1 MYECKNPLI
10 FFLKYPA
17 PPGTRNT
24 IKLEFLNKI
33 CRANK
38 YESKYLSAIDRTA
51 MCQTIDTMFGHK
63 LVALMDRYEQSR
75 NIAGRDVYDMHY
87 FFLQGYSYNDKI
99 ITERKKIAV
108 LAYFQELR
116 RFINNHVTRKILE
129 EDLNVLLEY
138 EKFKRISKYLKKET
152 LNFIDSEIE
161 RLRNKKI

>member
-1 MYECKNPLI
+1 
-10 FFLKYPA
+10 
-17 PPGTRNT
+17 
-24 IKLEFLNKI
+24 
-33 CRANK
+33 
-38 YESKYLSAIDRTA
+38 
-51 MCQTIDTMFGHK
+51 
-63 LVALMDRYEQSR
+63 
-75 NIAGRDVYDMHY
+75 MHY